1 VFGRRKRQAAEAVRE
16 AERRALFERLAE
28 RPETV
33 CPFLG
38 LAAARAEYRDG
49 FTGEHRC
56 YAFGDPAPI
65 SEEQQEHVC
74 LERGYSNC
82 PRYLRGVLVIPSEEL
97 EALRRPLPAHVP
109 PPPAPP
115 KPVRPAAEGGG
126 RRWVVVGVLALLLI
140 AASGAGGWYLYLQNR
155 GVATGPSPTGTA
167 TPLASLST
175 ATVPAPTGSKAATPT
190 PEPTP
195 APGDRFAFYEVGVAA
210 GTTYTLYSV
219 DPQSGPT
226 NSRVATFSR
235 QSRAPVVPNRT
246 ANGLVYWQTTAGG
259 YLGWSYL
266 PGQSGPFQLREV
278 FLTSDGE
285 RRVQLIEAD
294 RETVLPVATPSPRP

>member
-38 LAAARAEYRDG
+38 LATARAEYRDG

-126 RRWVVVGVLALLLI
+126 RRWVVVGVLAILLI

-155 GVATGPSPTGTA
+155 GVAVTPSATPSSILPSGASGTPAASQSARASSTA
-167 TPLASLST
+167 TPIVLPSSGVL
-175 ATVPAPTGSKAATPT
+175 PT
-190 PEPTP
+190 PG
-195 APGDRFAFYEVGVAA
+195 PGDRFVGYAVYVKE
-210 GTTYTLYSV
+210 GLYPVFRLDS
-219 DPQSGPT
+219 SGAVT
-226 NSRVATFSR
+226 SEATAKFSRVSA
-235 QSRAPVVPNRT
+235 APVERVVGDGGVIYWRT
-246 ANGLVYWQTTAGG
+246 LIGEYSGLAYTKDR
-259 YLGWSYL
+259 
-266 PGQSGPFQLREV
+266 SGPFLIYAVYETSTGEARFRRLPDSQL
-278 FLTSDGE
+278 
-285 RRVQLIEAD
+285 
-294 RETVLPVATPSPRP
+294 